1 MTTEESTG
9 ELRHEGIRIE
19 HRGGAYDV
27 TLAGTGQWVIRS
39 ADGQTAG
46 TLLLLAP
53 EGEERDPVYGGCL
66 PGETEPL
73 HEGSDWGMIVRALIN
88 EMLDKD

>member
-1 MTTEESTG
+1 MSTEESTG
-9 ELRHEGIRIE
+9 ELRHEGISIE
-19 HRGGAYDV
+19 HRGGVYDV
-27 TLAGTGQWVIRS
+27 TSTGDGQWVIRS

-46 TLLLLAP
+46 TLLLLAA

-66 PGETEPL
+66 PGETDPL

-88 EMLDKD
+88 ELLDKD

>member
-1 MTTEESTG
+1 MTIDESTG
-9 ELRHEGIRIE
+9 DLKHEGIRLE
-19 HRGGAYDV
+19 HRG
-27 TLAGTGQWVIRS
+27 TLWEVSPIALGTWVIRG
-39 ADGQTAG
+39 ADGLTAG
-46 TLLLLAP
+46 TLVLIAP

-88 EMLDKD
+88 EALDKE